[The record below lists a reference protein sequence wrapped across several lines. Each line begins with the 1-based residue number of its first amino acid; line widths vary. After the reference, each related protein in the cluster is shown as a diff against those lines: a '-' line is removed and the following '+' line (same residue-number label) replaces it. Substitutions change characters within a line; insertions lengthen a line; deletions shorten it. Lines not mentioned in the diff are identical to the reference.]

1 MLAYYRLDK
10 WLFYNSDQHLQER
23 IGTWW
28 YTNSWLQGPL
38 SKVTLWPPQAWTY
51 MHLFIEIIVSLSPSC
66 AGQTVCSES
75 DVFLALFLWVPGS
88 FRTSYETSDVGLPSE
103 CPHFPS
109 LPLTEWI
116 EEPPCVP
123 RQAVRESCLTGK
135 QGLLGRCCSNDKAVA
150 NKWPK
155 GQILTNGRWPLLKP
169 RLREDPLYIRSTV
182 SQLSL
187 QAKGSCLEFSENPK
201 PWSIY
206 GCCCC
211 VFSQFKLKLLTM
223 TTMMRWFFYRY
234 YQSLLILLI

>member
-1 MLAYYRLDK
+1 MAYYRLDK

-28 YTNSWLQGPL
+28 YTNSWLQWPL
-38 SKVTLWPPQAWTY
+38 SKVTWLPQGMNVLA
-51 MHLFIEIIVSLSPSC
+51 SLYWNYSFPEPFLCRPNGLVWIRRFSC
-66 AGQTVCSES
+66 A
-75 DVFLALFLWVPGS
+75 FFLWVPGS

-109 LPLTEWI
+109 LPLTEWT
-116 EEPPCVP
+116 EEPPCV
-123 RQAVRESCLTGK
+123 RGQAVRESCLTGK

-169 RLREDPLYIRSTV
+169 RLREDPLYIRLTV

-223 TTMMRWFFYRY
+223 TTMMWWFFIDIINRY
-234 YQSLLILLI
+234 

>member
-1 MLAYYRLDK
+1 MNVHASLYWNYSFPEPFLCRPNGLFWMRL
-10 WLFYNSDQHLQER
+10 F
-23 IGTWW
+23 
-28 YTNSWLQGPL
+28 
-38 SKVTLWPPQAWTY
+38 
-51 MHLFIEIIVSLSPSC
+51 SC
-66 AGQTVCSES
+66 TF
-75 DVFLALFLWVPGS
+75 FLCVWVPGS

-223 TTMMRWFFYRY
+223 TTMMRWFFIDIINRY
-234 YQSLLILLI
+234 